1 MTNKNKPLT
10 FKDIWACLR
19 SLNLSHLEYSKAG
32 LTYIGWADMY
42 SQLMDIYPQAV
53 YEFHDPV
60 FYGEEGK
67 QTCEVSCAITIEDIS
82 RTMSLPIMTSSLP
95 MKSIVNPS
103 SRDINDGQMRCFVKC
118 CGMLGLGLYLWEKK
132 SVKNN
137 YKSGTNEGN
146 IASFDSEL
154 GV

>member
-1 MTNKNKPLT
+1 MTNKKLT
-10 FKDIWACLR
+10 FKDIWVCLR
-19 SLNLSHLEYSKAG
+19 SLNLSHLEYSKGG

-53 YEFHDPV
+53 YDFHDPV

-67 QTCEVSCAITIEDIS
+67 QTCEVSCTITIEDVS

-103 SRDINDGQMRCFVKC
+103 RRDINDGQMRCFVKC
-118 CGMLGLGLYLWEKK
+118 CGMLGLGLYLLEKK

-146 IASFDSEL
+146 VSSFDSDL